1 MLTYES
7 NVIFPQG
14 LELLTERVIKMVCK
28 FMQARLD
35 ELLHGRCLVDGA
47 IHDVVDRL
55 DLDRCSALPHLFLGH
70 DSVIWT

>member
-1 MLTYES
+1 MLTEC
-7 NVIFPQG
+7 
-14 LELLTERVIKMVCK
+14 VIKMVCK

-55 DLDRCSALPHLFLGH
+55 DLHRKSAPPHLFLGH
-70 DSVIWT
+70 DSVNRTRCINTRDGRSKQDL